1 MNTDWH
7 AMARLGELD
16 WLFTCFFLL
25 LLVAMPFAAILRV
38 DNRETL
44 GQSRYFLRMSA
55 LILVGYGVTALV
67 TIDPFHIAGQT
78 YFLVTFDAVITD
90 FDLFTLWKVC
100 VLISYYLQTR
110 WTVCRIRHIGRFS
123 VWWALLKLLPTLS
136 LIPTLVFALIPPRNS
151 QPPKPQS
158 HDSADEKPVEL
169 LRAS

>member
-7 AMARLGELD
+7 AMARLSELD
-16 WLFTCFFLL
+16 WLFTWFFLL
-25 LLVAMPFAAILRV
+25 LLVAMPFAAILRA
-38 DNRETL
+38 DNRQTL

-78 YFLVTFDAVITD
+78 YFLVNLDAVITD
-90 FDLFTLWKVC
+90 FDLFSLWKVC

-123 VWWALLKLLPTLS
+123 IWWALLMLLPTVS
-136 LIPTLVFALIPPRNS
+136 LIPTLVFALIPPRDL
-151 QPPKPQS
+151 QPPELQS
-158 HDSADEKPVEL
+158 DDSGDEKSVQL